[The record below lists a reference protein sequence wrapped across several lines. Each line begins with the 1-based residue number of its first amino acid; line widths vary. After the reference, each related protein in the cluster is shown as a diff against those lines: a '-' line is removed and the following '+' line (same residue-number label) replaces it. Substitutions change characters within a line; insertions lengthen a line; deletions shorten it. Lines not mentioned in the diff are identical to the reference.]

1 MPILCV
7 WVFVC
12 VVDSSIDIS
21 RTKMYYILSDIL
33 GRDKHYFE
41 SHFTKQLEDIER
53 LN

>member
-41 SHFTKQLEDIER
+41 SHFTEQLEDVER